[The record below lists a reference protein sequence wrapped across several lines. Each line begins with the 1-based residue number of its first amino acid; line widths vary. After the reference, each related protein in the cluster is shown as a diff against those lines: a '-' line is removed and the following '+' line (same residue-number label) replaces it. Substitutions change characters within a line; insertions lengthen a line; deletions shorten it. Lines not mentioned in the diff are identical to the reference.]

1 MPKDI
6 PKRVSIKYSVDLTE
20 VPERVAIMLT
30 EMANAFGAIAKHT
43 RDTSGKAGT
52 DVVEC
57 LKGLKEL
64 INILEKS
71 KIRVQDLSEIM
82 LGYVDIL
89 KDVAQSRQ
97 EILDSAPPKKKAP
110 KKKTTKK
117 KKKKKKEE
125 E

>member
-1 MPKDI
+1 MPKGI

-30 EMANAFGAIAKHT
+30 EMANTFGGIAKHT
-43 RDTSGKAGT
+43 RDTSSKAGT
-52 DVVEC
+52 DIIEC
-57 LKGLKEL
+57 LKGMKEL
-64 INILEKS
+64 IDILEKS
-71 KIRVQDLSEIM
+71 KIRVQDLSDIM

-89 KDVAQSRQ
+89 KDVAAARQ
-97 EILDSAPPKKKAP
+97 EVLDTSSEKKKAP
-110 KKKTTKK
+110 KKKATK